1 MFLYLHQWHT
11 DLLISDLEQL
21 VLSRAVHCHLST
33 STQLTECALF
43 FTFLGRRLALT
54 SFPHPPSHFS
64 SILM

>member
-43 FTFLGRRLALT
+43 FYFLGEET
-54 SFPHPPSHFS
+54 GTDIFSPPPKSF
-64 SILM
+64 L